1 MSDEGVHVIIR
12 QGNGI
17 VARYG
22 AGVMA
27 ILPGGSDG
35 VQQDLLDAMRE
46 ACEGQDLPGR
56 QMARRLVGI
65 LSQAEPDDVPPF
77 GACAPNER
85 GWAVILHQGVAL
97 EVDQDGG
104 RTRLSGFDAST

>member
-35 VQQDLLDAMRE
+35 VQQDLLRHGM
-46 ACEGQDLPGR
+46 GGFPGTT
-56 QMARRLVGI
+56 RRNAI
-65 LSQAEPDDVPPF
+65 FFRNQWQNSPETCKCNHF
-77 GACAPNER
+77 
-85 GWAVILHQGVAL
+85 
-97 EVDQDGG
+97 
-104 RTRLSGFDAST
+104 TY